1 MQLVIFVYLICLTFL
16 SIAEIHCID
25 GLCNIPIQ

>member
-16 SIAEIHCID
+16 RIAEIHFIY

>member
-16 SIAEIHCID
+16 SIAEIHFID
-25 GLCNIPIQ
+25 GLHNIPIQ